1 LLTIN
6 LPGAPAIGIEK
17 HSKSM
22 IGVTMNTMKLSC
34 FCETWLV
41 NVYVRGKLPETMNNT
56 NGVTNI

>member
-1 LLTIN
+1 
-6 LPGAPAIGIEK
+6 
-17 HSKSM
+17 M